1 MKDKSRYHIRVK
13 DLAKEEKPREKLMAH
28 GAAALSAAELLAVV
42 LGTGSGGEDVLQM
55 SSRVLKDYGSRAV
68 AQETRPQHL
77 MDSLGIPRVKAC
89 QLVACFELGR
99 RFAQPDAGVYPA
111 IRSPE
116 DVYDYVRDD
125 MRGLRKEQFRGL
137 YLNTRNKLV
146 HDEVITVGT
155 ATANLVHP
163 REVFQPALEHLA
175 AAIIVVHN
183 HPSGDPSASEDD
195 ISITRRLAEVA
206 RVMDIDFLD
215 HVIVGKKGFV
225 SLKQQGIL

>member
-1 MKDKSRYHIRVK
+1 
-13 DLAKEEKPREKLMAH
+13 MAR
-28 GAAALSAAELLAVV
+28 GAAALSAAELVAVV
-42 LGTGSGGEDVLQM
+42 LGTGYGGEDVLQM
-55 SSRVLKDYGSRAV
+55 SARVLKDYGSRAV
-68 AQETRPQHL
+68 AQETSPQRL

-99 RFAQPDAGVYPA
+99 RFAQADPGVYPA

-116 DVYDYVRDD
+116 DVYGYVRDD
-125 MRGLRKEQFRGL
+125 MSGLRKEQFRGL

-206 RVMDIDFLD
+206 RLMDIDFLD